1 MTTIAADIGGT
12 NSRFVVVDVLPDGVK
27 ILHSETYASA
37 DSPSLESLL
46 LKFVTSAQ
54 QVGLNPR
61 QACLAVAGP
70 VAGDGAHQWARI
82 TNLPWSIDNLT
93 LARASGLERVFLLND
108 FEAVGYGLGLLT
120 VDDICMLRGE
130 WNKARGHR
138 VVIGAGTGLGVCQ
151 VLDHGGMWKV
161 IPTEAGHMDFAPRS
175 EVQVELWRKLTARD
189 GHLSNDKV
197 VSGPGI
203 GEIFRLLVDV
213 ENKAI
218 RSADVR
224 TILAASDVAA
234 AVTAARGH
242 LSLARRAVDEFLEI
256 YAQVAGNYALM
267 NLATGGVYLAGGI
280 APRLLQ
286 ELQDGRFLTTMAAK
300 GRMAYLF
307 EAMPVGV
314 ITNTQVGLF
323 GAAYIAMSGFP

>member
-1 MTTIAADIGGT
+1 MSIIAADIGGT
-12 NSRFVVVDVLPDGVK
+12 NSRFVVVDVLPNGVK
-27 ILHSETYASA
+27 ILHSETYASGE
-37 DSPSLESLL
+37 SPSLEPLL
-46 LKFVTSAQ
+46 LKFTASAQ
-54 QVGLNPR
+54 QLGLNPR

-70 VAGDGAHQWARI
+70 VAGDDVHQWARI

-93 LARASGLERVFLLND
+93 LAKASGLERVFLLND
-108 FEAVGYGLGLLT
+108 FEAVGYGLALLT

-175 EVQVELWRKLTARD
+175 EIQVELWRKLTARD

-203 GEIFRLLVDV
+203 GEIFRLLIDV
-213 ENKAI
+213 ENKAF
-218 RSADVR
+218 RSADVH

-242 LSLARRAVDEFLEI
+242 VVLAKRAVDEFLEI